1 MQPVLPDR
9 EEIQGRISRLQAA
22 LAEQGADGALLVQK
36 VDLYYFSGT
45 DQDAH
50 LWVPVSGEPLLLVR
64 KSLERAVRDARVDRI
79 SPLESLRD
87 LPERMEA
94 VSQAPPRRI
103 GLELDVIP
111 AALYL
116 QYGRLLPEA
125 TFLDV
130 SPLAR
135 SIRMIKSGYELSRMR
150 AAARVADRLYEKIP
164 AFIRE
169 SGNETELAIRSE
181 AFYRRH
187 GHPGLSRTRAFNM
200 ESIYGHIMA
209 GPGGAEPSGTVG
221 PTGGAGLGPWFSQGA
236 GWTPIRPGQP
246 VMVDYTACVDGYL
259 SDQARVFS
267 IGALPGKMQQAY
279 QVMVEVQDD
288 LAEAGRPG
296 VRAGDLYDRARRIV
310 ERAGLVEGFM
320 GSPRPVPF
328 VGHGV
333 GLELDEWPVI
343 TRRADFSLR
352 EGMTLALEPKVV
364 FPGEGVVGVEN
375 TFVVGPA
382 GMERLNAF
390 PDDLAV
396 L

>member
-9 EEIQGRISRLQAA
+9 EEIQGRISRLQAG

-50 LWVPVSGEPLLLVR
+50 LWIPVSGEPLLLVR

-94 VSQAPPRRI
+94 ASQAPPRRI

-267 IGALPGKMQQAY
+267 IGALPGKMQRAY

-310 ERAGLVEGFM
+310 ERAGLLEGFM

-375 TFVVGPA
+375 TFVVGHA

>member
-1 MQPVLPDR
+1 MEPVLPGR
-9 EEIQGRISRLQAA
+9 EEIRGRITRLQEA
-22 LAEQGADGALLVQK
+22 LARQGADGALLVQK
-36 VDLYYFSGT
+36 ADLYYFSGT

-64 KSLERAVRDARVDRI
+64 KSLERAVRDAQIDRI
-79 SPLESLRD
+79 VPLESLRE
-87 LPERMEA
+87 LAERLEA
-94 VSQAPPRRI
+94 PGGPPRRI
-103 GLELDVIP
+103 GIELDVIP

-116 QYGRLLPEA
+116 RYGRALPDAELLDA
-125 TFLDV
+125 
-130 SPLAR
+130 SPLVR
-135 SIRMIKSGYELSRMR
+135 SVRMVKSAYELSRMR
-150 AAARVADRLYEKIP
+150 AAARIADRLYERIP
-164 AFIRE
+164 AFLRE
-169 SGNETELAIRSE
+169 SANETELALRAE
-181 AFYRRH
+181 RFYREH
-187 GHPGLSRTRAFNM
+187 GHPGLSRTRGFNM
-200 ESIYGHIMA
+200 ETVYGHIMA

-236 GWTPIRPGQP
+236 GWTPIRPQEP

-267 IGALPGKMQQAY
+267 IGPLPEKMQRAY
-279 QVMVEVQDD
+279 AVMVEVQDA

-296 VRAGDLYDRARRIV
+296 VRAGDLYDRAHRIV
-310 ERAGLVEGFM
+310 ERAGLAEGFM

-343 TRRADFSLR
+343 TRRADLTLE

-375 TFVVGPA
+375 TFVVGPR
-382 GMERLNAF
+382 GLERLNAF
-390 PDDLAV
+390 PDRLGV